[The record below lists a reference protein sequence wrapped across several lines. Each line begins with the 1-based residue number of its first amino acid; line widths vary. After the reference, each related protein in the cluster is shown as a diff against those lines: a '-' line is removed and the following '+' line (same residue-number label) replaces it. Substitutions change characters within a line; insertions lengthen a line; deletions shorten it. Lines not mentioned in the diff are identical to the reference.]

1 MARWEVTET
10 PEMIFVAVEHYDKI
24 LDEVA
29 DLLYRHIR
37 KSQGQWL
44 DPVQNTSSGSG
55 INYVKSCFDFAVS
68 KDGVIRHE

>member
-1 MARWEVTET
+1 MASWEVTET
-10 PEMIFVAVEHYDKI
+10 PEMISVAVEHYDKI

-44 DPVQNTSSGSG
+44 DAVQNTSSGSG
-55 INYVKSCFDFAVS
+55 KNYAKSCFDFAVS